1 MKHLLIIQDENEV
14 EERLKVNNED
24 ERATLKDAF
33 VEDIFISSRRIYR
46 KPRGGKANGKN
57 KTLFLPY

>member
-1 MKHLLIIQDENEV
+1 MKRLLIIQDENEV

-24 ERATLKDAF
+24 KRATLKDAF
-33 VEDIFISSRRIYR
+33 VEDIFISSGQIYR
-46 KPRGGKANGKN
+46 KPRGEKANAKN

>member
-33 VEDIFISSRRIYR
+33 VEDIFINSRQIYR
-46 KPRGGKANGKN
+46 KPRGKKANGKN